1 MCKIKGIKLLAITD
15 HNEIKGALKYSKFLK
30 KHNIDVII
38 GEEIMT
44 NCGEIIGLFLTKRIE
59 PNLSVEETIN
69 LIKEQDGLI
78 YLPHPYDEKRYKT
91 VLNKDEQLKFKSC
104 FDFVEIH
111 NGRNIKKEYSLNQKK
126 RQKMIGA
133 TRIVGSDAHVF
144 FELGRNYILM
154 EYNGKDSF
162 IKDVEA
168 GKVHKADCIMF
179 AHFCTKIARVITMI
193 EKGDLSGIYR
203 IIVRGRREKK

>member
-1 MCKIKGIKLLAITD
+1 
-15 HNEIKGALKYSKFLK
+15 
-30 KHNIDVII
+30 
-38 GEEIMT
+38 MT

>member
-1 MCKIKGIKLLAITD
+1 
-15 HNEIKGALKYSKFLK
+15 
-30 KHNIDVII
+30 
-38 GEEIMT
+38 
-44 NCGEIIGLFLTKRIE
+44 
-59 PNLSVEETIN
+59 
-69 LIKEQDGLI
+69 
-78 YLPHPYDEKRYKT
+78 
-91 VLNKDEQLKFKSC
+91 
-104 FDFVEIH
+104 
-111 NGRNIKKEYSLNQKK
+111 
-126 RQKMIGA
+126 
-133 TRIVGSDAHVF
+133 
-144 FELGRNYILM
+144 M